1 MGIGGN
7 RISRT
12 KIQTITDIRFHD
24 EDYDSSLF
32 DPSDEADRCSKGST
46 FCERIDNYPTTE
58 FKSILKEG
66 NKYDELF
73 GSDLVNPI
81 SIGNRFGEVE
91 DEEQLCASQI
101 RLVYPQAGVNQDNT
115 WRYIVNQSNYTQ
127 GVRVEECM

>member
-1 MGIGGN
+1 MGIGDR
-7 RISRT
+7 RIGRN
-12 KIQTITDIRFHD
+12 KVQTIKDIRFHD
-24 EDYDSSLF
+24 EDYDSPSF

-46 FCERIDNYPTTE
+46 FCERIDSYPTTE
-58 FKSILKEG
+58 FKSILREA
-66 NKYDELF
+66 NKYAELF
-73 GSDLVNPI
+73 GSDLVNPT

-101 RLVYPQAGVNQDNT
+101 RLVYPQVGLTQDNT